1 MSRSGF
7 PEPRMVRSNGIRMA
21 VYEAGRGPAVVL
33 SHGFPELAY
42 SWRHQLPAL
51 AAAGFRVIAPDQR
64 GYGGTDRPEAVE
76 AYDMAQLTADLVGL
90 LDEAGIAKAVFC
102 GHDWGGAVVWAM
114 GQRHPSRVA
123 GIIGVNTPFMP
134 RSPLPP
140 VELLRATMGPEHY
153 IVHFQIPGDAD
164 RRLAADVGRVF
175 DRIMRKGIKASDLDT
190 SRGIQNLATAVESG
204 DVLGQPLLS
213 AEERAVFVR
222 AYERTGFTG
231 GINWYRNID
240 RNWRD
245 SEQLPAKIEAPS
257 LMICAEDDFALPPT
271 LADGM
276 ETYVPRL
283 EKRLIRDCGHWTQ
296 QEKPEELNALLI
308 DWLTRTIAR
317 ES

>member
-1 MSRSGF
+1 MSQSGF

-64 GYGGTDRPEAVE
+64 GYGGTDRPDAVE

-164 RRLAADVGRVF
+164 RRLAADAGRVF

-204 DVLGQPLLS
+204 DVLGEPLLS

-245 SEQLPAKIEAPS
+245 SEALPAKIEAPA

>member
-1 MSRSGF
+1 
-7 PEPRMVRSNGIRMA
+7 
-21 VYEAGRGPAVVL
+21 
-33 SHGFPELAY
+33 
-42 SWRHQLPAL
+42 
-51 AAAGFRVIAPDQR
+51 
-64 GYGGTDRPEAVE
+64 
-76 AYDMAQLTADLVGL
+76 
-90 LDEAGIAKAVFC
+90 
-102 GHDWGGAVVWAM
+102 
-114 GQRHPSRVA
+114 
-123 GIIGVNTPFMP
+123 
-134 RSPLPP
+134 
-140 VELLRATMGPEHY
+140 
-153 IVHFQIPGDAD
+153 
-164 RRLAADVGRVF
+164 
-175 DRIMRKGIKASDLDT
+175 
-190 SRGIQNLATAVESG
+190 
-204 DVLGQPLLS
+204 VLGEPLLS

-245 SEQLPAKIEAPS
+245 SEPLPAKIEAPA

>member
-1 MSRSGF
+1 
-7 PEPRMVRSNGIRMA
+7 MVRSNGIRMA

-64 GYGGTDRPEAVE
+64 GYGGTDRPDAVE

-164 RRLAADVGRVF
+164 RRLAADAGRVF

-204 DVLGQPLLS
+204 TVLGQPLLS
-213 AEERAVFVR
+213 AEEREVFVR

-245 SEQLPAKIEAPS
+245 SEALPAKIEAPA

>member
-1 MSRSGF
+1 MRQIAAR
-7 PEPRMVRSNGIRMA
+7 EMK
-21 VYEAGRGPAVVL
+21 
-33 SHGFPELAY
+33 EL
-42 SWRHQLPAL
+42 
-51 AAAGFRVIAPDQR
+51 
-64 GYGGTDRPEAVE
+64 E
-76 AYDMAQLTADLVGL
+76 
-90 LDEAGIAKAVFC
+90 
-102 GHDWGGAVVWAM
+102 
-114 GQRHPSRVA
+114 
-123 GIIGVNTPFMP
+123 
-134 RSPLPP
+134 
-140 VELLRATMGPEHY
+140 
-153 IVHFQIPGDAD
+153 GDAD
-164 RRLAADVGRVF
+164 RRLAADAGRVF

-204 DVLGQPLLS
+204 DVLGEPLLS

-245 SEQLPAKIEAPS
+245 SEQLPAKIEAPA

-308 DWLTRTIAR
+308 DWLARTVAR
-317 ES
+317 QS